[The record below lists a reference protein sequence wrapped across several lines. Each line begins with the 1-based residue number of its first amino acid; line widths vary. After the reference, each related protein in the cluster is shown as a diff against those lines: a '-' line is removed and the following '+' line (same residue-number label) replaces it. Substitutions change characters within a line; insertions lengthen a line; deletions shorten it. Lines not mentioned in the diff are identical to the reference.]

1 MSVIASLPPQA
12 LLILGLALAFAFL
25 NGLLDS
31 PNVVATV
38 IASHSMTAGTALWL
52 TALANAVGPFLFGV
66 AVASSIGSV
75 VAASA
80 ITLPVIEAALLASVG
95 WSVVS
100 WRLNIPSSS
109 SHALIGGLAGAAV
122 AAQGI
127 SAIQAGG
134 FASVLIALA
143 ISSPIGLAAGYVALR
158 TVRDTAE
165 IFELHPNVNEI
176 FRRGQWLTATW
187 LALSHGAND
196 GQKTMGLIVMM
207 LIAAKSL
214 TTFTVPLWVVAVS
227 AGAIGLGTLFGS
239 QGLIKTLGRGLY
251 IVRPIHSFSTQIA
264 SGAVIL
270 GAALLGGPVSTTH
283 VIGSAIMGAG
293 SAERM
298 NMVRWGL
305 TRRILVAWLLTI
317 PISGLLGGLIYL
329 YVPGVR

>member
-1 MSVIASLPPQA
+1 M
-12 LLILGLALAFAFL
+12 
-25 NGLLDS
+25 LDS

-38 IASHSMTAGTALWL
+38 IASHAMTAGTALWL

-66 AVASSIGSV
+66 AVASTIGSQV
-75 VAASA
+75 VAAKA
-80 ITLPVIEAALLASVG
+80 MTLPVIEAALLASVG
-95 WSVVS
+95 WSLIS
-100 WRLNIPSSS
+100 WWLNIPSSS
-109 SHALIGGLAGAAV
+109 SHALIGGIAGAAI
-122 AAQGI
+122 AAEGAD
-127 SAIQAGG
+127 AILPSG
-134 FASVLIALA
+134 FAKVLAALA
-143 ISSPIGLAAGYVALR
+143 ISSPLGLAAGYAALR
-158 TVRDTAE
+158 GILTLAE
-165 IFELHPNVNEI
+165 VMELHPRFNDVL
-176 FRRGQWLTATW
+176 RRGQWVTAIW

-207 LIAAKSL
+207 LIATGTLA
-214 TTFTVPLWVVAVS
+214 TFSVPLWVVAAS
-227 AGAIGLGTLFGS
+227 AAAIGLGTLFGS
-239 QGLIKTLGRGLY
+239 RRLIKTLGRGLY
-251 IVRPIHSFSTQIA
+251 TVRPLHSFSTQIA

-305 TRRILVAWLLTI
+305 TRRILIAWLLTI